1 MKSHFPMNRLY
12 LALLASVAP
21 ALMFVA
27 TARADYQTT
36 VLADKPLAYYP
47 LNESTPWTPNVAT
60 NSGSLG
66 AAGNAVSFAGEVF
79 DEPGAIVGDPD
90 TAIGFTAIDTNSDDG
105 GVPTVIPYIAA
116 LDTTGSF
123 TVEAWLRPT
132 EEGAGNAQCPLF
144 NCQASTEDYGWDCYQ
159 RASTAGTGQQGFEFY
174 MNDNNGNRVGDAV
187 GGTYTIGQWCHLVA
201 VYDST
206 AATLTLYINGVQ
218 VAQSTGV
225 SGYVP
230 NPSYPMSIGGYWDGT
245 QNPFVGDMDEFAVYT
260 TALSAAKVLAHY
272 QNGTNASRATPY
284 PSLIISDGA
293 AEYLRLDQPA
303 NDIAANLGTL
313 GAAANGVYSYTAN
326 GATGPRPPAYL
337 GFGLSN
343 LAADFNGTNSY
354 VELGNPDGL
363 NFTNEITLEAWV
375 QLNTNDI
382 DANDDDGETVD
393 VISHG
398 IDDMQANG
406 VSLQLMNVSAGAG
419 YAYYQIAADVNT
431 ANSGV
436 SFTMP
441 AADLSGTNWVY
452 LAGTYDGTNWNIYR
466 NGVLGRSQGGTGS
479 IVIGNTWWAIG
490 ARGRWKYD
498 SGYPAS
504 GLDEQFAG
512 GINGAAIYNYS
523 LSPAQIAAHYVAG
536 AFGNSALTA
545 SLSGPNLI
553 LTWPLGTLQ
562 SASTVTG
569 PYTDLGAAI
578 SPYSVP
584 LSSAAKM
591 FYRLRF

>member
-1 MKSHFPMNRLY
+1 MKNRHPMHHLN
-12 LALLASVAP
+12 LALLATAAS

-27 TARADYQTT
+27 AARADYQST
-36 VLADKPLAYYP
+36 VLADKPVAYYP
-47 LNESTPWTPNVAT
+47 LNEATPWTPNVAT

-79 DEPGAIVGDPD
+79 KVPGAIVGDPD
-90 TAIGFTAIDTNSDDG
+90 TAIRFTAIDTNSNDG

-116 LDTTGSF
+116 LNTSGSF

-187 GGTYTIGQWCHLVA
+187 GVTYTIGQWCHLAA
-201 VYDST
+201 VYDSS
-206 AATLTLYINGVQ
+206 AATLTLYINGAQ

-230 NPSYPMSIGGYWDGT
+230 NPSYPMSIGGYSDGT
-245 QNPFVGDMDEFAVYT
+245 QNPYVGEIDEFAVYT
-260 TALSAAKVLAHY
+260 SALSAAKVLAHY
-272 QNGTNASRATPY
+272 QNGINASRASPY

-303 NDIAANLGTL
+303 NDIATNLGTL
-313 GAAANGVYSYTAN
+313 VAAANGVYSYTTN
-326 GATGPRPPAYL
+326 GAPGPRPPVYR
-337 GFGLSN
+337 GFPSTD
-343 LAADFNGTNSY
+343 LAADFNGNNSY
-354 VELGNPDGL
+354 VDLGNPDGL
-363 NFTNEITLEAWV
+363 NLTNEITLEAWV
-375 QLNTNDI
+375 EPNTTDL
-382 DANDDDGETVD
+382 DGATAD
-393 VISHG
+393 VIAHG
-398 IDDMQANG
+398 IDDILQNG
-406 VSLQLMNVSAGAG
+406 VSLQLINVSGGAG
-419 YAYYQIAADVNT
+419 TAAYQVGSVVGGT
-431 ANSGV
+431 ASSA
-436 SFTMP
+436 SFPIP

-466 NGVLGRSQGGTGS
+466 NGVLEGSQP
-479 IVIGNTWWAIG
+479 GNGATTIDNAWWAIG
-490 ARGRWKYD
+490 ARGRWKRD
-498 SGYPAS
+498 SGYPTS
-504 GLDEQFAG
+504 GLEEQFAG
-512 GINGAAIYNYS
+512 GIGGAAIYNYG

-536 AFGNSALTA
+536 ACGSSALTA
-545 SLSGPNLI
+545 SRSRSNLI

-562 SASTVTG
+562 SASNVTG
-569 PYTDLGAAI
+569 PYTDVGGAT
-578 SPYSVP
+578 SPYSEP
-584 LSSAAKM
+584 LNSATKM

>member
-1 MKSHFPMNRLY
+1 MKNPYPRHRLY
-12 LALLASVAP
+12 LALLATAAP

-27 TARADYQTT
+27 PARADYQTT

-66 AAGNAVSFAGEVF
+66 SAGNAVGFAGEIF
-79 DEPGAIVGDPD
+79 KEPGAIVGDPD
-90 TAIGFTAIDTNSDDG
+90 TAIRFSAIDTNSDDG
-105 GVPTVIPYIAA
+105 GVPTVIPYVAA
-116 LDTTGSF
+116 LNASGSF
-123 TVEAWLRPT
+123 SVEAWLRPT

-144 NCQASTEDYGWDCYQ
+144 NCQASTEDFGWDCYQ
-159 RASTAGTGQQGFEFY
+159 RASTMGTGQQGFEFY

-187 GGTYTIGQWCHLVA
+187 GGSYTIGQWCHLVA

-206 AATLTLYINGVQ
+206 AATLTLYINGVP

-245 QNPFVGDMDEFAVYT
+245 QNPFVGDIDEFAVYT
-260 TALSAAKVLAHY
+260 SALSAAQVLAHY

-303 NDIAANLGTL
+303 NDVAANLGTL
-313 GAAANGVYSYTAN
+313 GAAANGIYSYTTN
-326 GATGPRPPAYL
+326 GVAGPRPPVYP
-337 GFGLSN
+337 GFELSN

-354 VELGNPDGL
+354 VELVNPDGL

-375 QLNTNDI
+375 QPNTNDI
-382 DANDDDGETVD
+382 DGATAD

-398 IDDMQANG
+398 IDDAEANG
-406 VSLQLMNVSAGAG
+406 VSLQLVNVSGGAG
-419 YAYYQIAADVNT
+419 SATYQIGSVVSGT
-431 ANSGV
+431 ATSA
-436 SFTMP
+436 SFTIP

-466 NGVLGRSQGGTGS
+466 NGVLDGSQPGTGS
-479 IVIGNTWWAIG
+479 IAISNTWWAIG
-490 ARGRWKYD
+490 ARGRWKHQP
-498 SGYPAS
+498 GYPTS
-504 GLDEQFAG
+504 GLELQFAG
-512 GINGAAIYNYS
+512 GIDGAAIYNYS
-523 LSPAQIAAHYVAG
+523 LSPAQIAAHYSAG
-536 AFGNSALTA
+536 VQGNSELTA
-545 SLSGPNLI
+545 SRSGSNLI
-553 LTWPLGTLQ
+553 LTWPTGTLQ
-562 SASTVTG
+562 SASTVAG
-569 PYTDLGAAI
+569 PYTDLGTAT

-584 LSSAAKM
+584 LNSATQM
-591 FYRLRF
+591 FYRLKF

>member
-1 MKSHFPMNRLY
+1 MKNLFS
-12 LALLASVAP
+12 LALLATTVP
-21 ALMFVA
+21 ALIFVV

-47 LNESTPWTPNVAT
+47 LNESAPWTPNVAT

-79 DEPGAIVGDPD
+79 GEPGAIVGDPD
-90 TAIGFTAIDTNSDDG
+90 TAIRFTAIDTNTDDG

-116 LDTTGSF
+116 LNTSGSF

-144 NCQASTEDYGWDCYQ
+144 NCQASTEDFGWDCYQ

-174 MNDNNGNRVGDAV
+174 MNDNNGARVGDAV

-201 VYDST
+201 AYDST
-206 AATLTLYINGVQ
+206 AATLTLYINGAQ

-230 NPSYPMSIGGYWDGT
+230 NPSYPMSIGGYSDGT
-245 QNPFVGDMDEFAVYT
+245 QNPFVGDLDEFAVYT
-260 TALSAAKVLAHY
+260 SALSAAQVLAHY

-284 PSLIISDGA
+284 PSLIVSDGA

-303 NDIAANLGTL
+303 NDVASNLGTL
-313 GAAANGVYSYTAN
+313 GAAANGVYSYTTN
-326 GATGPRPPAYL
+326 GAAGPRPPAYL
-337 GFGLSN
+337 GFEPSN

-375 QLNTNDI
+375 QPNTNNI
-382 DANDDDGETVD
+382 DGATAD

-398 IDDMQANG
+398 IDDAEANG
-406 VSLQLMNVSAGAG
+406 VSLQLIDVAGGPGVATYQVGSVISGAPSSA
-419 YAYYQIAADVNT
+419 
-431 ANSGV
+431 
-436 SFTMP
+436 SFVIPT
-441 AADLSGTNWVY
+441 ADLSGTNWVH

-466 NGVLGRSQGGTGS
+466 NGVLEGSQPGTGS
-479 IVIGNTWWAIG
+479 IAISNTWWAIG
-490 ARGRWKYD
+490 ARGRWKHQA
-498 SGYPAS
+498 GYPTS
-504 GLDEQFAG
+504 GLEEQFAG
-512 GINGAAIYNYS
+512 GIDGAAIYNYS
-523 LSPAQIAAHYVAG
+523 LSAAQIAAHYLAG
-536 AFGNSALTA
+536 TAGNSALTA
-545 SLSGPNLI
+545 ARSGSNLI
-553 LTWPLGTLQ
+553 LTWSAGVLQ
-562 SASTVTG
+562 SATTVTG
-569 PYTDLGAAI
+569 PYTSLNAAT

-584 LSSAAKM
+584 LSSATQM
-591 FYRLRF
+591 FYRLAPQ